1 METPPRFGHAMPFV
15 DGPHGEALGRPG
27 DFCDKAQVLHEPAP
41 APNDPGRTTMDE
53 LITRLVAATGISAD
67 VATQA
72 TGIILA
78 FLEKEGPASE
88 VAKLVDA
95 LKGGREAVN
104 AALNAE
110 GNGGGL
116 MGMLGGMMGG
126 MGGGIAGLGGQ
137 LMGIG
142 LDLGQMQTLGKEL
155 FAFAAEKAGPDVVGK
170 IVSEVPGLSQF
181 V

>member
-1 METPPRFGHAMPFV
+1 
-15 DGPHGEALGRPG
+15 
-27 DFCDKAQVLHEPAP
+27 
-41 APNDPGRTTMDE
+41 MDE
-53 LITRLVAATGISAD
+53 LIARLAASTGISAD
-67 VATQA
+67 IAAQA

-78 FLEKEGPASE
+78 FLEKEGPAGE

-95 LKGGREAVN
+95 LPGGRDAVN
-104 AALNAE
+104 AAINAE
-110 GNGGGL
+110 GGSGGL

-126 MGGGIAGLGGQ
+126 MGGGIAALGGQ

-155 FAFAAEKAGPDVVGK
+155 FAYAAQKAGPDVIGK
-170 IVSEVPGLSQF
+170 IVSEVPGLGQF

>member
-1 METPPRFGHAMPFV
+1 
-15 DGPHGEALGRPG
+15 
-27 DFCDKAQVLHEPAP
+27 
-41 APNDPGRTTMDE
+41 MDE
-53 LITRLVAATGISAD
+53 LIARLVATTGISAD

-78 FLEKEGPASE
+78 FLEKEGPAGE
-88 VAKLVDA
+88 VAKLVDS
-95 LKGGREAVN
+95 LTGGREAVN

-110 GNGGGL
+110 GDGGGGL

-155 FAFAAEKAGPDVVGK
+155 FAFAADKAGPDVVGK